1 MISFP
6 FAPQAQRRFFDRSK
20 CCYEAAIIAI
30 EEYLTDNCEFCSTE
44 LRHRSWVQLSK
55 CPIEASHSLATAN
68 MRRRLER
75 AVLHRERAIVDH
87 FLFRRRGNRAESQE
101 DHA

>member
-1 MISFP
+1 MQKIS
-6 FAPQAQRRFFDRSK
+6 ADV
-20 CCYEAAIIAI
+20 AIIGGGIAG
-30 EEYLTDNCEFCSTE
+30 LSAALGLSQRKVVVVTKAEFGKGGST
-44 LRHRSWVQLSK
+44 
-55 CPIEASHSLATAN
+55 PIAQGASHSLATAN